1 MIVRSNLSPSPK
13 VCGDRLGDEGP
24 GPEAPEQSGDK
35 SWEFKN
41 YLAGRAPYNTY
52 RESARGASTS
62 RKQEQT
68 YTWISQPG
76 SGVRTV
82 REQVTTAD

>member
-1 MIVRSNLSPSPK
+1 MILRSNVSSGSK
-13 VCGDRLGDEGP
+13 VCGDGLGDEAP
-24 GPEAPEQSGDK
+24 APEAPEQSCNK

-41 YLAGRAPYNTY
+41 YSAGRAPYNTY